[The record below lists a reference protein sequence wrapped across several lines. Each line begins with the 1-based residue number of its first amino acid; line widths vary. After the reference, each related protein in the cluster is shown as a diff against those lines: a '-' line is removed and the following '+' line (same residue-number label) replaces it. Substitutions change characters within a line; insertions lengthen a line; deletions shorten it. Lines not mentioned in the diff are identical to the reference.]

1 MLTAEVSNR
10 RQENMMQ
17 IHWRNI
23 RSTTFWYF
31 LAGLYALTVVVVI
44 Q

>member
-1 MLTAEVSNR
+1 
-10 RQENMMQ
+10 MQ
-17 IHWRNI
+17 IHWKNI
-23 RSTTFWYF
+23 RSTTFWYS